1 MFADYLIDQ
10 AHQYTQNVQT
20 YSIGNSLDSTL
31 KPAQITY
38 LKGAIKIEIEVNG
51 ERCNY
56 QINTFSDGMI
66 SNTLA
71 AILILKNLNIPVK
84 LNTFITSNHSL
95 KY

>member
-1 MFADYLIDQ
+1 GAAHFSTFNSIKEIAELKARIFAGLSENGVAIINGDTMFADYLIDQ

-51 ERCNY
+51 ERCN
-56 QINTFSDGMI
+56 
-66 SNTLA
+66 
-71 AILILKNLNIPVK
+71 
-84 LNTFITSNHSL
+84 
-95 KY
+95 

>member
-38 LKGAIKIEIEVNG
+38 LKVLLKLKLKSMVKDAIIK
-51 ERCNY
+51 
-56 QINTFSDGMI
+56 
-66 SNTLA
+66 
-71 AILILKNLNIPVK
+71 LIHLVMV
-84 LNTFITSNHSL
+84 
-95 KY
+95 